1 MVVDGL
7 GRPVRMVL
15 SAGQTSDE
23 WGSKALAGSL
33 PAARWMLADRSYD
46 SNLFRNSLKLMGI
59 EACIPSRKV
68 RRVPIPHDREVYRR
82 RHRIENTFARI
93 KDWRRVAMRYDRSPA
108 VFLSACALA
117 AIVMFWL

>member
-1 MVVDGL
+1 MF
-7 GRPVRMVL
+7 L

-23 WGSKALAGSL
+23 WGAKALVGSL
-33 PAARWMLADRSYD
+33 PPAKWMLADRSCD
-46 SNLFRNSLKLMGI
+46 SNLFRNSLKMKGI

-68 RRVPIPHDREVYRR
+68 RKVKIPHDARLYRQ
-82 RHRIENTFARI
+82 RHRIENTFPRL
-93 KDWRRVAMRYDRSPA
+93 KDWRRVAMRFDRCPK